1 MPLSPS
7 KYILHASA
15 VVVLAALPGFAYA
28 QKIRSFTDA
37 DARVAQAS
45 RTIARPATA
54 LNAARPIASPLQRI
68 VGGSFVQNG
77 QYGFTAA
84 LLNNSYQ
91 QGCGGTLIDPKWVV
105 TAAHCIPAGYAAHV
119 RVGSIDRTSGG
130 QVIRV
135 VRRIIH
141 PGWSGGPHDI
151 GLLELETPAVSIAP
165 AEVGSAMPAQ
175 NSTLRLLGWGQT
187 TSPFG
192 GDTGSQF
199 LKQIDTTVL
208 HPNDCSAGW
217 GQGDLCLSAT
227 TTATACMG
235 DSGGPALLNG
245 VLVGAA
251 SRSGRSDVNYCGRNV
266 VYTNV
271 EFYNNWIY
279 RYVPRNM
286 PQRAEHGG
294 AWYNPTTSGQGFV
307 LDIAPQQSIVHAGW
321 FTFPGASTSSA
332 VHRWFTA
339 YGSYWAG
346 QTSSNM
352 TVYRNTGGNFDAPPA
367 TEGQVV
373 GSARL
378 TFQSCTSGR
387 YDYEINLDGIMRRG
401 SIPLSRLG
409 SSQYCDAGST
419 PNFSLSRDGI
429 SPALDG
435 AWYDP
440 NTGGQ
445 GFQFV
450 FLPHNNNIAYLAWY
464 TYDVNGQNTGVNG
477 QRWYTVQGNY
487 TPGSATIISQPIYQI
502 TGGNFD
508 AGPPASAMTQIGTAT
523 VSFTSCSTANLT
535 YNIPGRPS
543 RTISLHRLTGG
554 SNCQP

>member
-1 MPLSPS
+1 MSLSYS
-7 KYILHASA
+7 KYVPHLLACA
-15 VVVLAALPGFAYA
+15 VLGALPGFADA
-28 QKIRSFTDA
+28 QKIRPFADA
-37 DARVAQAS
+37 DARVAPVS
-45 RTIARPATA
+45 RTVARPAAA
-54 LNAARPIASPLQRI
+54 LHSARPAAPPQQRI
-68 VGGSFVQNG
+68 VGGSFVPNG
-77 QYGFTAA
+77 QYGYTAA
-84 LLNNSYQ
+84 LLNSSYQ

-105 TAAHCIPAGYAAHV
+105 TAAHCTPSYAAHV
-119 RVGSIDRTSGG
+119 RVGSIDRSNGG

-135 VRRIIH
+135 IRRINH
-141 PGWSGGPHDI
+141 PSYSGSQHDI
-151 GLLELETPAVSIAP
+151 ALLELETPAVGIAP
-165 AEVGSAMPAQ
+165 AEVGSATPAL

-192 GDTGSQF
+192 GDPGSQF
-199 LKQIDTTVL
+199 LKQLDTSVL
-208 HPNDCSAGW
+208 TLNTCNANPGP
-217 GQGDLCLSAT
+217 GDLCLRGT
-227 TTATACMG
+227 RTATACKG

-245 VLVGAA
+245 VLVGAT
-251 SRSGRSDVNYCGRNV
+251 SRSGRNGVNYCGEDV
-266 VYTNV
+266 IYTNV
-271 EFYNNWIY
+271 TYYRSWIY
-279 RYVPRNM
+279 QYVPQNM
-286 PQRAEHGG
+286 PQRAEHSG
-294 AWYNPTTSGQGFV
+294 AWYQPTTSGQGFV
-307 LDIAPQQSIVHAGW
+307 LDIAPQQNIVYAGW
-321 FTFPGASTSSA
+321 FTFPATSTATA

-339 YGSYWAG
+339 YAPYSAG
-346 QTSSNM
+346 QTSSRM
-352 TVYRNTGGNFDAPPA
+352 TVYRNTGGNFDAPPV
-367 TEGQVV
+367 TQGQAV
-373 GSARL
+373 GSATL

-387 YDYEINLDGIMRRG
+387 YDYEINLDGILRRG

-409 SSQYCDAGST
+409 SSHYCNAGST

-440 NTGGQ
+440 NTAGQ

-450 FLPHNNNIAYLAWY
+450 FLPQNNNVAYLAWY
-464 TYDVNGQNTGVNG
+464 TFDVNGQNAGANG

-523 VSFTSCSTANLT
+523 LSFSSCSTATLT

-554 SNCQP
+554 GNCQP

>member
-1 MPLSPS
+1 MSLSYS
-7 KYILHASA
+7 KYVPHLFAFA
-15 VVVLAALPGFAYA
+15 VLGALPGFADA
-28 QKIRSFTDA
+28 QKIRPFGYT
-37 DARVAQAS
+37 DARVAPVS
-45 RTIARPATA
+45 RTVARPAA
-54 LNAARPIASPLQRI
+54 LNAARPVAPLLQRI

-77 QYGFTAA
+77 QYGYTAA

-119 RVGSIDRTSGG
+119 RVGSTDRTSGG

-135 VRRIIH
+135 VRRIMH
-141 PGWSGGPHDI
+141 PGWNGGPHDI
-151 GLLELETPAVSIAP
+151 GLLELETPAVGIAP
-165 AEVGSAMPAQ
+165 AEVGSATPAQ

-217 GQGDLCLSAT
+217 GPGDLCLSAT
-227 TTATACMG
+227 TTATACKG

-245 VLVGAA
+245 VLVGAT

-271 EFYNNWIY
+271 TYYRSWIY
-279 RYVPRNM
+279 SYVPQNM
-286 PQRAEHGG
+286 PQRAEHSG
-294 AWYNPTTSGQGFV
+294 AWYNPATSGQGFV
-307 LDIAPQQSIVHAGW
+307 LDIAPQQNIVYAGW
-321 FTFPGASTSSA
+321 FTFPGTSTATA

-339 YGSYWAG
+339 YAPYTAG
-346 QTSSNM
+346 QTSSRM
-352 TVYRNTGGNFDAPPA
+352 AVYRNTGGNFDAPPV
-367 TEGQVV
+367 TQGQAV

-387 YDYEINLDGIMRRG
+387 YDYEIDLDGIMRRG

-440 NTGGQ
+440 NNAGQ

-450 FLPHNNNIAYLAWY
+450 FLPQNNNIAYLAWY
-464 TYDVNGQNTGVNG
+464 TFDVNGQNAGANG

-523 VSFTSCSTANLT
+523 LSFSSCSTATLT

-554 SNCQP
+554 GNCQP